1 MGVSERRSKIMRRT
15 VRAVSAKESAH
26 ADHAS
31 HEALRPLIM
40 PTPRP
45 CSLVPTTT
53 ILLYSPTVSQT
64 LRRSFP
70 ASSRTNAQDHLPR
83 RQAMYA
89 CVPGTRCGFFEGVCI
104 PSSATAHLHDPLL
117 PLDSRIDSWSH
128 ALVAHRS
135 GFMQNR
141 TYGLSRMH
149 LPRRLVNEPAVDA
162 PNPSGWHHR
171 CCPPVGEQRGLAERN
186 FYVGRRE
193 HGTGPP
199 FPGGACQGGRGRCG
213 RDAGLRLRQ
222 PHQTVSRSS
231 ARPRRR

>member
-1 MGVSERRSKIMRRT
+1 
-15 VRAVSAKESAH
+15 
-26 ADHAS
+26 
-31 HEALRPLIM
+31 
-40 PTPRP
+40 
-45 CSLVPTTT
+45 
-53 ILLYSPTVSQT
+53 
-64 LRRSFP
+64 
-70 ASSRTNAQDHLPR
+70 
-83 RQAMYA
+83 MYA

-186 FYVGRRE
+186 FYVGRAE
-193 HGTGPP
+193 HGVG
-199 FPGGACQGGRGRCG
+199 
-213 RDAGLRLRQ
+213 
-222 PHQTVSRSS
+222 
-231 ARPRRR
+231 